1 MYTLLQPIP
10 GLVFFCF
17 EATYNTLASP
27 QNQCLW
33 GFKYDTDCAQH
44 RNEEQSVPHILAG
57 CQWRYTFYH
66 NAVLK
71 GIANEALVMITQVIK
86 EVGKVDKDNT
96 FIFVK
101 QKEQHKRSSRKLI
114 N

>member
-1 MYTLLQPIP
+1 MYTLLQPIL

-66 NAVLK
+66 NAVMK
-71 GIANEALVMITQVIK
+71 GIAHETLVMITQVIK

-101 QKEQHKRSSRKLI
+101 EKEQHKRSSRKLI

>member
-1 MYTLLQPIP
+1 MYTLLKPTP
-10 GLVFFCF
+10 RLVLFCF
-17 EATYNTLASP
+17 EGTYNILVLP

-33 GFKYDTDCAQH
+33 GFKYDNDCAQH
-44 RNEEQSVPHILAG
+44 GKEKLSLAYILAG

-71 GIANEALVMITQVIK
+71 EIAHEALVIITQVIK

-101 QKEQHKRSSRKLI
+101 EKEQHKRSSRKLI

>member
-1 MYTLLQPIP
+1 MVSQ
-10 GLVFFCF
+10 
-17 EATYNTLASP
+17 

-33 GFKYDTDCAQH
+33 GLKYDIDCAQH
-44 RNEEQSVPHILAG
+44 GKEKPSIAHILAG
-57 CQWRYTFYH
+57 CQWRYTFDD

-71 GIANEALVMITQVIK
+71 GIAHEALVMITQVNK

>member
-1 MYTLLQPIP
+1 MVL
-10 GLVFFCF
+10 
-17 EATYNTLASP
+17 P

-71 GIANEALVMITQVIK
+71 GIAHEALVMITQVIK

-101 QKEQHKRSSRKLI
+101 EKEQHKRSSRKLI